1 MRGLAIVLALMV
13 VSYPLVIAHSTAV
26 VAAGAAALAVCVLGI
41 LVATHVL
48 VGGMVLALVEYTLAL
63 WISGG
68 PPRPAGAVC
77 LGVVLLL
84 LLESADFG
92 GRARG
97 TALGAGVVPAQ
108 IRSWVLF
115 GSLAGMISLFA
126 SSAADAVSLAVRLPW
141 APAVAAAGAAIALV
155 GVAVAL
161 SARRSLSRG

>member
-1 MRGLAIVLALMV
+1 MRRLATALALVV
-13 VSYPLVIAHSTAV
+13 VSYPLLIAHSTAV
-26 VAAGAAALAVCVLGI
+26 VVTGVAALVVCVLGI

-84 LLESADFG
+84 LLETADFG
-92 GRARG
+92 RRAH
-97 TALGAGVVPAQ
+97 GAAIGPGVVPAQ

-115 GSLAGMISLFA
+115 GSLAGMIALLA
-126 SSAADAVSLAVRLPW
+126 SAAANAASLAVRLPW
-141 APAVAAAGAAIALV
+141 APAVAAAGAAVALV
-155 GVAVAL
+155 GVALAL
-161 SARRSLSRG
+161 SARQSLSRD